1 MDSQFERAKNGD
13 LSGEGRWL
21 IKQFT
26 LQNMPLTDVK
36 SLTLTLVEGKLSGSG
51 DFAVNQNNDTGSTH
65 TKSTSI
71 ESNNIESNSHFV
83 LANASYQGEAD
94 SKFASIL
101 LDTFKSLDEL
111 TLDLNVVGGVDQPKF
126 VMSSSLDKAVKGAFK
141 KQIANKLTEFKTQVY
156 SGLNE
161 KLAQSLQLNNQ
172 KDAEFV
178 NFEALLGDTDNTL
191 EQLKNSDIVEQQKK
205 KLQNKAKDKLKD
217 KLSDLFG

>member
-1 MDSQFERAKNGD
+1 
-13 LSGEGRWL
+13 
-21 IKQFT
+21 
-26 LQNMPLTDVK
+26 
-36 SLTLTLVEGKLSGSG
+36 
-51 DFAVNQNNDTGSTH
+51 
-65 TKSTSI
+65 
-71 ESNNIESNSHFV
+71 
-83 LANASYQGEAD
+83 
-94 SKFASIL
+94 
-101 LDTFKSLDEL
+101 
-111 TLDLNVVGGVDQPKF
+111 
-126 VMSSSLDKAVKGAFK
+126 
-141 KQIANKLTEFKTQVY
+141 VY